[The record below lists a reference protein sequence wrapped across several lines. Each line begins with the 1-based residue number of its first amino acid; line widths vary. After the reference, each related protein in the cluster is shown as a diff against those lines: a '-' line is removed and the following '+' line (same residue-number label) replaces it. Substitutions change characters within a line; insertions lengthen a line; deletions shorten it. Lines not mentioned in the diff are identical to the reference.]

1 MDKDRIIKQS
11 FQVPFLYDVHF
22 SRDIFHPENELLKKL
37 FEGNDTRIVLY
48 VDDGLI
54 NAQPELQNRIKEY
67 FLGWPNVHIDTVQG
81 GEAVK
86 NSLEGVEK
94 VLRGVNEHHIDRHSY
109 VIGVG
114 GGAVLDMVGFAAAIA
129 HRGVRHIRIPTT
141 VLAQNDSGVGV
152 KNGVNFFGKKNFI
165 GTFAPPSVV
174 INDVRFLRTLD
185 ERDWRS
191 GISEAIKVALLKD
204 PVFYSWI
211 ETNAEALNDHDEDA
225 MEELIFRCAELHI
238 RHISGYGDPFE
249 SGSSRPLDF
258 GHWSAHRLEHLTD
271 YSVRHGEAVAI
282 GIALD
287 VCYSAEIGLI
297 PESLRDRI
305 LALFTRLGLPVH
317 HPKLSGS
324 DGLDEAVYSGL
335 TEFREHLGGILTI
348 TLIDGIGHQV
358 DVHEVN
364 RNAFDKAGAY
374 LSKRAK

>member
-22 SRDIFHPENELLKKL
+22 SRNIFHPENDLLKKL
-37 FEGNDTRIVLY
+37 FEGKDTRIVLY
-48 VDDGLI
+48 VDDGLA
-54 NAQPELQNRIKEY
+54 NAQPELQNRIKAY

-287 VCYSAEIGLI
+287 VSYSAEIGLI

-305 LALFTRLGLPVH
+305 LALFTRLGLPVY
-317 HPKLSGS
+317 HPQLGGS
-324 DGLDEAVYSGL
+324 HGLDEAVYSGL

-374 LSKRAK
+374 LAKRAK